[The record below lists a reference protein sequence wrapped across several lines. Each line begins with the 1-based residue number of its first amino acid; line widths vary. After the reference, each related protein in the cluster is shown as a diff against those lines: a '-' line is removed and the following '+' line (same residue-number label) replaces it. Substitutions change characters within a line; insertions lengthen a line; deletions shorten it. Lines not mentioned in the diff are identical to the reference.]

1 MMVLSNYFHRGQ
13 KVTRVTITSV
23 ETIIPLPQLPLLLG
37 GHTSPSPVNAE
48 RRERATARGGGR
60 RVGLGVYVLEKDPPH
75 AHKYHYAA
83 PSGDT

>member
-23 ETIIPLPQLPLLLG
+23 ETIIPLPLPQSPLLLG
-37 GHTSPSPVNAE
+37 GHTSQSPVNAE

-60 RVGLGVYVLEKDPPH
+60 RVGLCVYVLEKDPP
-75 AHKYHYAA
+75 
-83 PSGDT
+83 SCT